1 LRILDASPG
10 KKLRCPK
17 CQKIFAVPAEDKPT
31 KAEVVEVVDEVIEAA
46 VDDAPRIVHCPKC
59 DKALRVRGAAGKK
72 LRCPKCQKIFAA
84 PADDPEVI
92 EDVQEVVEDVI
103 DEAVDDEDERDEVR
117 RKSRWHPCPKC
128 DSDRIKKVKF
138 TFWGSFLGPALLA
151 HVRCQDC
158 GCTFNG
164 RSGRSN
170 LIPAILFVSV
180 PVAGIGALLYWAYT
194 MLVQRGQL

>member
-1 LRILDASPG
+1 MPRTIPCPHCDKSLRIGDAAAG
-10 KKLRCPK
+10 KKMRCPK
-17 CQKIFAVPAEDKPT
+17 CQKIFV
-31 KAEVVEVVDEVIEAA
+31 
-46 VDDAPRIVHCPKC
+46 
-59 DKALRVRGAAGKK
+59 
-72 LRCPKCQKIFAA
+72 A

-92 EDVQEVVEDVI
+92 EDVQEVVEEVI
-103 DEAVDDEDERDEVR
+103 DEAADDEPEDERDSRR
-117 RKSRWHPCPKC
+117 RKPRWHPCPKC
-128 DSDRIKKVKF
+128 DSERIKKVKF

-180 PVAGIGALLYWAYT
+180 PVAGIAALAYWAYT
-194 MLVQRGQL
+194 ILVQRGQL